1 MTVVPMIP
9 DPMIYGKSI
18 SGPVIPVHVA
28 SAQIIFAKVV
38 SELPDAALRSFALAI
53 GVWIILRLFRVRNVL
68 ALKCAWTL
76 VLAAAFLMPLLLPI
90 ASRLPRATLVL
101 PAFIHRT
108 APATPASWSEETVP
122 SQPNVPPP
130 PHQFAAPATSPPHHT
145 GAPAAVRCV

>member
-76 VLAAAFLMPLLLPI
+76 VLAAAFLMPLLLPM

-101 PAFIHRT
+101 PAFMHR
-108 APATPASWSEETVP
+108 ATPAVPALPPEQDVAPQP
-122 SQPNVPPP
+122 SQLI
-130 PHQFAAPATSPPHHT
+130 APHHST
-145 GAPAAVRCV
+145 KFAEPAATRQHH